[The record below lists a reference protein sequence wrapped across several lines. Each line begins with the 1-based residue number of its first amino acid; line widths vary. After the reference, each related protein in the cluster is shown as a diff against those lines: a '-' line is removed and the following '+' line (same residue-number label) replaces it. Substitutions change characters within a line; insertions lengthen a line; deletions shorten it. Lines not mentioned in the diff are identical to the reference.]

1 MKIFL
6 LISGITILTSCSQL
20 EKLVADNKAP
30 IAKTKKVTSSKKVG
44 EAKKSSAKPD
54 INGTLNNGTLY
65 EATPE
70 EEGFVISFDPFIAKN
85 DEVFFKATNQ
95 IIAKLYSDTV
105 SDESHI
111 SIETDIDY
119 TIYKGA
125 RARYKIVPFKESN
138 GEISSISLS
147 QL

>member
-1 MKIFL
+1 MKILL
-6 LISGITILTSCSQL
+6 LISGILAITSCSQL
-20 EKLVADNKAP
+20 EKLVADKQAPTVKAKR
-30 IAKTKKVTSSKKVG
+30 ITTSKKVG
-44 EAKKSSAKPD
+44 EAKKSSSKPD
-54 INGTLNNGTLY
+54 ISGTLINGTLY

-125 RARYKIVPFKESN
+125 HGRYKIVPFKESN